1 MALPVVSGRR
11 AIKALTKA
19 GFRVAG
25 RKGSHIKLK
34 KKVND
39 RVFVVIVP
47 DHGVGERNIEIDI
60 EASEHY
66 KRRVSKITSRSLS
79 IEDFGF

>member
-1 MALPVVSGRR
+1 VALPVISGRR

-19 GFRVAG
+19 GFRGAG

-34 KKVND
+34 KKNDD

-47 DHGVGERNIEIDI
+47 DHAELARGTL
-60 EASEHY
+60 
-66 KRRVSKITSRSLS
+66 KS
-79 IEDFGF
+79 ILKQANMTKEEFLRLLEEV